1 MNPSRVTRIAILGLV
16 GLVFAI
22 PIVGMIAFTLRGGL
36 EGGLTLDRW
45 LALFDPEEA
54 RAYTPVFRGLGNS
67 LVLAL
72 VTVLV
77 MLLLLVPTMVL
88 VRLRFPKVRPI
99 MEFLC
104 LLPISVPAIVLVVG
118 LAPIYQVLSRTFGSG
133 IWTLAL
139 AYVVLVLPFSY
150 RAIQANLDAVDV
162 TTLAEASRSLGAGW
176 VTTLLR
182 VILPNLRR
190 GVLAAA
196 LISVAVVL
204 GEFTFASLLSR
215 VNLQTSLL
223 VVSKQDPFGAVIFT
237 LLALLFAF
245 LLLIVIGRVGAGR
258 TSRRTS

>member
-1 MNPSRVTRIAILGLV
+1 MTPNRVTRWIILGII

-22 PIVGMIAFTLRGGL
+22 PIAGMIAFTLRGGL
-36 EGGLTLDRW
+36 EGGVTLDRW

-54 RAYTPVFRGLGNS
+54 RAYRPVLTGLTNS
-67 LVLAL
+67 LILAL
-72 VTVLV
+72 VTVVATLV
-77 MLLLLVPTMVL
+77 LLVPTMVL
-88 VRLRFPKVRPI
+88 IRLRFPKLRPI
-99 MEFLC
+99 MEFIC
-104 LLPISVPAIVLVVG
+104 LLPITIPAIVLVVG
-118 LAPIYQVLSRTFGSG
+118 LAPIYQVLARMFGSG

-139 AYVVLVLPFSY
+139 AYVVLVLPFAY
-150 RAIQANLDAVDV
+150 RAIQANLDAIDV
-162 TTLAEASRSLGAGW
+162 STLTEASRTLGAGW
-176 VTTLLR
+176 TTTLVR

-215 VNLQTSLL
+215 QNLQTQLL
-223 VVSKQDPFGAVIFT
+223 VISKQDPFAAVIFT

-245 LLLIVIGRVGAGR
+245 LLLLVIGRVGAGR

>member
-1 MNPSRVTRIAILGLV
+1 MTPSRTTRWIILGIV
-16 GLVFAI
+16 GALFAI

-54 RAYTPVFRGLGNS
+54 RGYTPVFRGLGNS
-67 LVLAL
+67 LILVL
-72 VTVLV
+72 VTVVV
-77 MLLLLVPTMVL
+77 MLALLVPTMVL
-88 VRLRFPKVRPI
+88 VRLRFPQLRPI
-99 MEFLC
+99 MEFVC
-104 LLPISVPAIVLVVG
+104 LLPISIPAIVLVVG
-118 LAPIYQVLSRTFGSG
+118 LAPIYQGLSRAFGSG

-162 TTLAEASRSLGAGW
+162 TTLTEASRSLGAGW
-176 VTTLLR
+176 TTTLFR

-190 GVLAAA
+190 GLLAAA

-223 VVSKQDPFGAVIFT
+223 VVSKQDPYGAVIFT

-258 TSRRTS
+258 TPRKAS